1 MSSLVANDFGLV
13 LPRID
18 DEWGSMNNH
27 ASLKDV
33 ARVDNYVVVVVG
45 VVVGVGVDVAADD
58 GDFDVDDVAP
68 AADGGGDH
76 DDVVDIDGS
85 VCSSLHDD
93 GLWYCDEHAHRES
106 KASDSF

>member
-1 MSSLVANDFGLV
+1 VSSLVANDFGLV

-18 DEWGSMNNH
+18 DEWGSMNDH

-33 ARVDNYVVVVVG
+33 VRVDNYVGVGVGAVVVVVVVVG
-45 VVVGVGVDVAADD
+45 VGVGVGVADD
-58 GDFDVDDVAP
+58 DCDFDVDDVAP

-76 DDVVDIDGS
+76 DDVADIDGS

-93 GLWYCDEHAHRES
+93 GLWYCD
-106 KASDSF
+106 